1 MPTHFMSDA
10 AGQSYRRKADAA
22 GWRALDNPEAA
33 FDLLRP
39 FFRDRSREHV
49 CALFLNAEGQPC
61 AMGTWA
67 GEQGFVDLPLR
78 QVFASGLAAD
88 AAAMIIAHNHPS
100 GDPTPGPEDLRTTRD
115 LARIGAMLGI
125 RLVDHLVIAGERL
138 TSMRAMRLI

>member
-1 MPTHFMSDA
+1 MI
-10 AGQSYRRKADAA
+10 RRPPRSTRTDTLFPYTTLF
-22 GWRALDNPEAA
+22 RSNPEAA

-39 FFRDRSREHV
+39 FFRDQRREHV

-78 QVFASGLAAD
+78 QVFASGLAAA

-100 GDPTPGPEDLRTTRD
+100 GDPTPE
-115 LARIGAMLGI
+115 IG
-125 RLVDHLVIAGERL
+125 
-138 TSMRAMRLI
+138 RAHV

>member
-1 MPTHFMSDA
+1 MPSFFASDTA
-10 AGQSYRRKADAA
+10 RQSYRREADAA

-33 FDLLRP
+33 FELLRP
-39 FFRDRSREHV
+39 FFRDKSREHV

-78 QVFASGLAAD
+78 QVFATGLAAD

-100 GDPTPGPEDLRTTRD
+100 GDPTPGPEDLRTTRED
-115 LARIGAMLGI
+115 RKST
-125 RLVDHLVIAGERL
+125 RLNSSHQWENRMPSL
-138 TSMRAMRLI
+138 